1 MRLRVRVEQEEKPQ
15 EDDTPL
21 MGSTDNNTR
30 FNDRRELLHRQRT
43 QNEQINTKHSSHDS
57 IYYLLPGLEPRYSR
71 YRQ

>member
-21 MGSTDNNTR
+21 MGSTDNTR

-43 QNEQINTKHSSHDS
+43 QNEQINTKYSSHDS